1 MDVYEDLAQLLKEED
16 IWKRVKREDDQQRL
30 ERLERFERRY
40 VAAVSD
46 KDSLKSHR
54 KERRSREEKRG
65 SRNVFYGKAEMC
77 ANCFVLETDMDGKQ
91 TAHVLFIVSSDYL
104 LQS

>member
-54 KERRSREEKRG
+54 KERRSREEGKSQCFLWQ
-65 SRNVFYGKAEMC
+65 SRNVR
-77 ANCFVLETDMDGKQ
+77 Q
-91 TAHVLFIVSSDYL
+91 LFCSGNGHGR
-104 LQS
+104 